1 LGFFATKQTP
11 AQFKLS
17 AGCNLYC
24 MDKQIGVVVII
35 IKQREQV
42 APQVNDILTQ
52 FGSIIAGRMGFPYE
66 KRGVNIVT
74 LIVDGTTDQIGSL
87 TGKLGQ
93 LKNVTVKTALAKV

>member
-1 LGFFATKQTP
+1 MPGLGSIIF
-11 AQFKLS
+11 
-17 AGCNLYC
+17 

-35 IKQREQV
+35 IKQREQI

-93 LKNVTVKTALAKV
+93 LKNVTVKTALAKI